1 MIEPL
6 DDALDALIRDVASP
20 LAGNLGETVQATEWG
35 LQTGV
40 IELVEMLQRQSAD
53 SQFFDLVVE
62 LVDHYRRTNDDATAE
77 AYFSPASIAAG
88 SSLVEGV
95 FGASRTNLAEEISR
109 GASLQPHAA
118 VCVLN
123 VAAVLLLKALEPGVS
138 QERLIETSSGSEL
151 SKDVSRRSPQQPS
164 GEQEFMVAKSTNDE
178 EPDRKKI
185 RNAKLSW
192 FLLAAATISIIGLA
206 WRFGRD
212 THSSHE
218 TPSASIKEPSLSTE
232 SDAGGKPVPDMT
244 PTQTREAPAAPK
256 EEVTA
261 MGLTEGT
268 AKRAH
273 EVVPLTPT
281 PDSPSTPAKQPE
293 SPGLKEAE
301 SIMKPANNTGD
312 IRADIVR
319 AKLPNGV
326 ELNTSKSGVEG
337 ELLGFLEHGSQES
350 GEFILDEISFVT
362 GNKTLKSS
370 SREQLKNLAKILKAY
385 PNTEIVINGYTD
397 NLGVKAHNLRLSRER
412 ASYVLQE
419 LARIGVDKSRMT
431 SKGFG
436 DDHPVA
442 SNSSEE
448 GRTRNRRI
456 SIYVTRK

>member
-1 MIEPL
+1 MIERL

-20 LAGNLGETVQATEWG
+20 LAGNLGETVQATQWG
-35 LQTGV
+35 LRIGV

-53 SQFFDLVVE
+53 SQFFDLVIE

-88 SSLVEGV
+88 NSLVEGV
-95 FGASRTNLAEEISR
+95 FGANRTNLAEKISR
-109 GASLQPHAA
+109 AASLQPHAA

-123 VAAVLLLKALEPGVS
+123 VAAVLLLKSLEPDVS
-138 QERLIETSSGSEL
+138 QERLRETSSASEL
-151 SKDVSRRSPQQPS
+151 PEDVSRHSPQQPS

-178 EPDRKKI
+178 APDRNKI

-192 FLLAAATISIIGLA
+192 FLLAAATISIVGLA

-212 THSSHE
+212 THWSHE
-218 TPSASIKEPSLSTE
+218 TPSASVKVPSLSTE
-232 SDAGGKPVPDMT
+232 SDAGAKPVPDT
-244 PTQTREAPAAPK
+244 APPQTREAPAAPK
-256 EEVTA
+256 DEGTA
-261 MGLTEGT
+261 MGLSEGM

-281 PDSPSTPAKQPE
+281 PESPSTPAKQPE

-312 IRADIVR
+312 IRDDFVR
-319 AKLPNGV
+319 TKLPNGV
-326 ELNTSKSGVEG
+326 ELKTSKSGVEG
-337 ELLGFLEHGSQES
+337 ALLGFLEHGSQES
-350 GEFILDEISFVT
+350 GEFILDEISFAA

-431 SKGFG
+431 AKGFG

-442 SNSSEE
+442 SNNSEE
-448 GRTRNRRI
+448 GRMRNRRI
-456 SIYVTRK
+456 SIYVTPK

>member
-1 MIEPL
+1 MIESL
-6 DDALDALIRDVASP
+6 DDTLDALIRDVASP

-35 LQTGV
+35 LRTGV
-40 IELVEMLQRQSAD
+40 VELVEMLQRQSAD

-88 SSLVEGV
+88 NSLVEGV

-109 GASLQPHAA
+109 AASLQPHAA

-123 VAAVLLLKALEPGVS
+123 VAAVLLLQSLEPDVS
-138 QERLIETSSGSEL
+138 QERLRETSSQSEL
-151 SKDVSRRSPQQPS
+151 PEDVPRRSPPQPS
-164 GEQEFMVAKSTNDE
+164 GEQEFVVAKSTNDE
-178 EPDRKKI
+178 ASDKNKI

-192 FLLAAATISIIGLA
+192 FLLTAATISIVGVT

-218 TPSASIKEPSLSTE
+218 TLLASIKEPSLSTG
-232 SDAGGKPVPDMT
+232 SDAGAKPLPDTT
-244 PTQTREAPAAPK
+244 PTQAREAPAAPK
-256 EEVTA
+256 EEVAATGLSEG
-261 MGLTEGT
+261 MG
-268 AKRAH
+268 KRAH

-281 PDSPSTPAKQPE
+281 PESPSTPAKQPE

-301 SIMKPANNTGD
+301 RIMEPANNTGD
-312 IRADIVR
+312 IRSNIVR

-326 ELNTSKSGVEG
+326 ELNTSKSGAEG
-337 ELLGFLEHGSQES
+337 ELLGFLERGSQES
-350 GEFILDEISFVT
+350 GEFILDEISFAA

-370 SREQLKNLAKILKAY
+370 SREQLKNIAKILKAY

-397 NLGVKAHNLRLSRER
+397 NLGEKAHNLRLSGER
-412 ASYVLQE
+412 ANHVLHE
-419 LARIGVDKSRMT
+419 LARVGVDKSRMT
-431 SKGFG
+431 AKGFG

-442 SNSSEE
+442 SNDSEE

>member
-35 LQTGV
+35 LRTGV

-95 FGASRTNLAEEISR
+95 FGANRTNLAEVISR
-109 GASLQPHAA
+109 AASLQPHAA

-123 VAAVLLLKALEPGVS
+123 VAAVLLLKSLEPDVS
-138 QERLIETSSGSEL
+138 QERLRETSSGSEL
-151 SKDVSRRSPQQPS
+151 PEDVSRHSPQQPS

-178 EPDRKKI
+178 APDRNKT

-192 FLLAAATISIIGLA
+192 FLLAAATISIVGLA
-206 WRFGRD
+206 WRLGRD
-212 THSSHE
+212 THPSHE
-218 TPSASIKEPSLSTE
+218 TPLASIKEPSLSTE
-232 SDAGGKPVPDMT
+232 SDAGAKPAPDTT
-244 PTQTREAPAAPK
+244 PTQAREAPAAPK
-256 EEVTA
+256 EAVA
-261 MGLTEGT
+261 AIALSEGM

-273 EVVPLTPT
+273 EIVPLTPT
-281 PDSPSTPAKQPE
+281 PESPSTPPKQAE

-312 IRADIVR
+312 IRGDFVR
-319 AKLPNGV
+319 TKLPNGV
-326 ELNTSKSGVEG
+326 ELNASKSGVEG

-350 GEFILDEISFVT
+350 GEFILDEISFAA

-431 SKGFG
+431 AKGFG

-442 SNSSEE
+442 SNNSEE
-448 GRTRNRRI
+448 GRMRNRRI
-456 SIYVTRK
+456 SIYVTPK

>member
-1 MIEPL
+1 
-6 DDALDALIRDVASP
+6 
-20 LAGNLGETVQATEWG
+20 
-35 LQTGV
+35 
-40 IELVEMLQRQSAD
+40 MLQRQSAD

-62 LVDHYRRTNDDATAE
+62 LVDHHRRTNDDATAE
-77 AYFSPASIAAG
+77 AYFSPTSITAG
-88 SSLVEGV
+88 NSLVEGV
-95 FGASRTNLAEEISR
+95 FGASRTNIAKEISR
-109 GASLQPHAA
+109 AASLQPHAA

-123 VAAVLLLKALEPGVS
+123 VAAVLLLKSLEPDVS
-138 QERLIETSSGSEL
+138 QERLRETSSGSEL
-151 SKDVSRRSPQQPS
+151 PKDVSRHSPQQPS

-178 EPDRKKI
+178 EPDRKKM

-232 SDAGGKPVPDMT
+232 SDSGAKPVPDMT
-244 PTQTREAPAAPK
+244 PTQAREAPAAPK

-261 MGLTEGT
+261 MGLTEGM

-312 IRADIVR
+312 IRGDVVR

-350 GEFILDEISFVT
+350 GEFILDEISFAR

-370 SREQLKNLAKILKAY
+370 SREQLKNIAKILKAY

-397 NLGVKAHNLRLSRER
+397 NLGEKAHNLKLSRER

-431 SKGFG
+431 AKGLG

-442 SNSSEE
+442 SNDSEE

>member
-20 LAGNLGETVQATEWG
+20 LAGTLGETVQATERG
-35 LQTGV
+35 LRTGV

-53 SQFFDLVVE
+53 SQFFDLVIE

-95 FGASRTNLAEEISR
+95 FGANRTNLAEEISR
-109 GASLQPHAA
+109 AARLQPHAA

-123 VAAVLLLKALEPGVS
+123 VAAVLLLKSLEPDVS
-138 QERLIETSSGSEL
+138 QERLRETSSGSEL
-151 SKDVSRRSPQQPS
+151 PEDVSRHSPPRPS
-164 GEQEFMVAKSTNDE
+164 GEQEFIVAKSTNDE
-178 EPDRKKI
+178 APDRNKI

-192 FLLAAATISIIGLA
+192 FLLAAATISIVGLT

-212 THSSHE
+212 THPSHE
-218 TPSASIKEPSLSTE
+218 TPSASLKEPSLSTE
-232 SDAGGKPVPDMT
+232 SDAGAKPVPDTT
-244 PTQTREAPAAPK
+244 PTQAREAPPAPK
-256 EEVTA
+256 EEVAA
-261 MGLTEGT
+261 MGLSEGM

-281 PDSPSTPAKQPE
+281 PESPSAPAKQPE

-312 IRADIVR
+312 IRGDIVR

-337 ELLGFLEHGSQES
+337 ELLGFLEHGSQVS
-350 GEFILDEISFVT
+350 AEFILDEISFAA

-370 SREQLKNLAKILKAY
+370 SQEQLKNIAKILKAY

-431 SKGFG
+431 AKGFG

-442 SNSSEE
+442 SNNSVE
-448 GRTRNRRI
+448 GRMRNRRI
-456 SIYVTRK
+456 SIYVTPK